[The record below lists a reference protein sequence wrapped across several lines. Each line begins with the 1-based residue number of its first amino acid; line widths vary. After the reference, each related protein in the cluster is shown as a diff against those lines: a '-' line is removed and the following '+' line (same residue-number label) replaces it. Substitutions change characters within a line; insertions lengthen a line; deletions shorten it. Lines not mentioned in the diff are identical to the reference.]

1 MKKEKRIII
10 ASDAHFCHI
19 DWYGVPTR
27 ERIERMARDLNAE
40 YERDPYEF
48 ILFLGDYSL
57 DHWKW
62 LIKGSYLARGICN
75 TTDFINTCCCDLP
88 TPYYMIAGNHEQYG
102 DAKWREITGFPRSF
116 TVECGN
122 YVFILWDSYGADLD
136 PTEHSD
142 GTYTPMD
149 IEGMRKIM
157 NSYPGKKFI
166 LCSHHVYITKESS
179 ELGNFLADPDILC
192 LFAGHNHCSNIAELP
207 AGDGIKNLLRTGNY
221 SYSGMKKDTLR
232 CMWGFRDLYLGDHS
246 LRSAYLVQEKRCC
259 DG

>member
-149 IEGMRKIM
+149 IEGMR
-157 NSYPGKKFI
+157 
-166 LCSHHVYITKESS
+166 
-179 ELGNFLADPDILC
+179 
-192 LFAGHNHCSNIAELP
+192 
-207 AGDGIKNLLRTGNY
+207 
-221 SYSGMKKDTLR
+221 
-232 CMWGFRDLYLGDHS
+232 
-246 LRSAYLVQEKRCC
+246 
-259 DG
+259 